1 LPSGFF
7 IISTT
12 FECITIGHFTGLIV
26 NGNKIMT
33 EIKLLKI
40 IERSRW
46 EVIVNGK
53 NIDFLAL
60 NLDNKFDLKRKSAD
74 LICDTVQKLKYCLMI
89 IMKRL

>member
-1 LPSGFF
+1 MVSDSLSYQAVQTMSMYWHELIYLLVCQVDFF

-40 IERSRW
+40 IERR
-46 EVIVNGK
+46 
-53 NIDFLAL
+53 
-60 NLDNKFDLKRKSAD
+60 
-74 LICDTVQKLKYCLMI
+74 
-89 IMKRL
+89 